1 MAWVC
6 LFIAGLLE
14 IAWAIGL
21 KYTDGFRRPVASVI
35 TIVLMIGSFYVL
47 SLAVRTLP
55 IGTAYAVW
63 TGIGAFGTAVLG
75 MYLFNEPVNLPR
87 IACLALIIA
96 GIVGLKVTAGE
107 RLPP

>member
-1 MAWVC
+1 MAWVY

-21 KYTDGFRRPVASVI
+21 KYTDGFRKPVASVV

-47 SLAVRTLP
+47 SLAVRALP
-55 IGTAYAVW
+55 IGTAYAIW

-75 MYLFNEPVNLPR
+75 MYLFHEPVNLPR

-107 RLPP
+107 GLPK

>member
-1 MAWVC
+1 MAWVY

-21 KYTDGFRRPVASVI
+21 KYTDGFRKPMASVI

-47 SLAVRTLP
+47 SLAVRSLP
-55 IGTAYAVW
+55 IGTAYAIW

-75 MYLFNEPVNLPR
+75 MYLFKEPVTVAR
-87 IACLALIIA
+87 IACLGLIIG
-96 GIVGLKVTAGE
+96 GIVGLKVTSG
-107 RLPP
+107 P